1 MKTLSYAL
9 AVVALGVSATAALA
23 ESDGNGFNSSFV
35 RNTAPGATVVEGRQS
50 VRVETTRP
58 SLNEADALRLKIA
71 TDRDAN
77 SRR

>member
-23 ESDGNGFNSSFV
+23 EPDSNSFRGSFV

-58 SLNEADALRLKIA
+58 NLTEADALRLKVA
-71 TDRDAN
+71 VERDAN